1 MVRAELL
8 FQVIL
13 TLIWSYPNSNLEL
26 TLNLIILALSRE
38 SDNIV
43 LPYKGSEQ
51 IKYPEIF
58 SPL

>member
-38 SDNIV
+38 LDNIV
-43 LPYKGSEQ
+43 LPYIWFPNVSFSDLRVSE
-51 IKYPEIF
+51 
-58 SPL
+58 